1 MTSDTVW
8 WYAKGDKRF
17 GPHTSSEL
25 KAIAAS
31 GQLLANDI
39 VWKEGLDNW
48 LQASSVTG
56 LIPNGEATTPPPLSP
71 GSSTMPPPSAKPEP
85 RKKSMVPKI
94 GLWVGAV
101 VVALIVRGAIVNHD
115 RGRDS
120 ADTQRVSAVPELSPP
135 TIKVGDSV
143 TTPTFEIQIRS
154 ARTRTSVGEAPFL
167 SHPAEGGIYIAIQWS
182 YKNISRTPVN
192 AFTLP
197 TLHLIAPDG
206 TKYDSDLEAS
216 SSYATELDVD
226 AKILSDLNP
235 GIRVV
240 DADVFEVSNQMFD
253 PSSWRIVVDAD
264 EVTEVAFAEE
274 KN

>member
-1 MTSDTVW
+1 MTSDTTW

-17 GPHTSSEL
+17 GPHTASEL

-31 GQLLANDI
+31 GQLLANDM
-39 VWKEGLDNW
+39 VWKEGLEKW

-56 LIPNGEATTPPPLSP
+56 LIPNGEATSSPAPAP
-71 GSSTMPPPSAKPEP
+71 GSSPVPPPSTKPEP
-85 RKKSMVPKI
+85 RKKSRVPKI
-94 GLWVGAV
+94 ALWIGAI
-101 VVALIVRGAIVNHD
+101 VVALIVRGAVVN
-115 RGRDS
+115 REQGRNGAES
-120 ADTQRVSAVPELSPP
+120 QRVSAAPEPSPP
-135 TIKVGDSV
+135 TIKVGDSF

-154 ARTRTSVGEAPFL
+154 AQTRTSVGESPFL
-167 SHPAEGGIYIAIQWS
+167 SQPAEGGIYIAIQWS

-192 AFTLP
+192 AFALP

-206 TKYDSDLEAS
+206 TKYDRDLEAS

-240 DADVFEVSNQMFD
+240 DADVFEVSSQMFD
-253 PSSWRIVVDAD
+253 PSWWRILVDAD
-264 EVTEVAFAEE
+264 EPTEVAFVKQEQ
-274 KN
+274 